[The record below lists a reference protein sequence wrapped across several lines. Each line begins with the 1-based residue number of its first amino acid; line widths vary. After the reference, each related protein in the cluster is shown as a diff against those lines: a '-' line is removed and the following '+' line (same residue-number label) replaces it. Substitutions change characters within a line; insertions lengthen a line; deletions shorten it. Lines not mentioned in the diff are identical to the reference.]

1 MDNAVTTII
10 TAVMLQTK
18 SNYYSAYSTK
28 SLVISAVASEF
39 HCLINKKLP
48 AYDTFHIKLRKCNP
62 LEKRY
67 LDCKKPCGRGL
78 TFDSALVK
86 LRFSEIHPT
95 GAQNFLFL
103 QKVGEQEKLQSF
115 KDFLRWYNNRDFV
128 PTLEV
133 LQKMVN
139 FHHNKGIDLLK
150 LAYTLPNLANFCLHS
165 STSANFCLFADSE

>member
-1 MDNAVTTII
+1 
-10 TAVMLQTK
+10 MLQTK

-28 SLVISAVASEF
+28 ALPISAVASEF
-39 HCLINKKLP
+39 QYLNNKNLP
-48 AYDTFHIKLRKCNP
+48 AYDAFHNKLRRCNL
-62 LEKRY
+62 LEERY
-67 LDCKKPCGRGL
+67 LDCKKPCSRGL

-103 QKVGEQEKLQSF
+103 QKVAEQEKLQSF

-133 LQKMVN
+133 LQKRVN

-150 LAYTLPNLANFCLHS
+150 LACT
-165 STSANFCLFADSE
+165 